1 MEGIW
6 LIAFLAQWALM
17 VFLGLLVIGILH
29 QLSVMQQRWNMAAP
43 PVTALEIGDE
53 LPPITLPNLHGSA
66 VAVNAHLR
74 HRSGVLL
81 FLSPDCSSCRTL
93 LERLSRLE
101 QRLERHGKN
110 RGQQTDKLREVVL
123 VMMGDQTKARRLLD
137 EFSHLSAQACI
148 VFDADGSVSHRLAIV
163 AVPTGIAVD
172 EDGRVVSQTFN
183 PHVGQWLSQ
192 ALRVD
197 IPAQD
202 AHTLVGMV
210 VPAVYAQHRSQ
221 E

>member
-6 LIAFLAQWALM
+6 LIAFLVQWVLM
-17 VFLGLLVIGILH
+17 VFLGLLVIGILR
-29 QLSVMQQRWNMAAP
+29 QLNVMQQRWNMAAP
-43 PVTALEIGDE
+43 PITALEIGDE
-53 LPPITLPNLHGSA
+53 LPPVTLPDLHGSA
-66 VAVNAHLR
+66 VVVNARLR
-74 HRSGVLL
+74 HRGGALL
-81 FLSPDCSSCRTL
+81 FLSADCSSCRML

-101 QRLERHGKN
+101 QRERN
-110 RGQQTDKLREVVL
+110 RGQDRDGQKEVVL
-123 VMMGDQTKARRLLD
+123 VVMGDQAKARRLLD
-137 EFSHLSAQACI
+137 EFPHLAEQACV
-148 VFDADGSVSHRLAIV
+148 VFDADGAVSRRLAIV

-183 PHVGQWLSQ
+183 PHAGQWLFK

-197 IPAQD
+197 VPEQE

-210 VPAVYAQHRSQ
+210 VPAVYAQHRSR

>member
-6 LIAFLAQWALM
+6 LMAFLVQWVLM
-17 VFLGLLVIGILH
+17 VFLGLLVIGILR
-29 QLSVMQQRWNMAAP
+29 QLNVMQQRWNMAAP
-43 PVTALEIGDE
+43 PITALEIGDE
-53 LPPITLPNLHGSA
+53 LPPVTLPDLHGSA
-66 VAVNAHLR
+66 VAVNARLR
-74 HRSGVLL
+74 HRGGALL
-81 FLSPDCSSCRTL
+81 FLSADCSSCRML

-101 QRLERHGKN
+101 QRERNHGQD
-110 RGQQTDKLREVVL
+110 RDGQKEVVL
-123 VMMGDQTKARRLLD
+123 VVMGDQAKARRLLD
-137 EFSHLSAQACI
+137 EFPHLAEQACV
-148 VFDADGSVSHRLAIV
+148 VFDADGVMSRRLAIV

-183 PHVGQWLSQ
+183 PHAGQWLSQ